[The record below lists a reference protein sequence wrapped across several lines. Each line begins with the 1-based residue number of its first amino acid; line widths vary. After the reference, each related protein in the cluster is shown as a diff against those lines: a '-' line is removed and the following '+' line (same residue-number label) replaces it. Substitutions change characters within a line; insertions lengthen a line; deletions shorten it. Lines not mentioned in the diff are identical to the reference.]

1 MQDDLL
7 LVNRTRERR
16 DFKRSL
22 YKRNVNK
29 TVKPLMYKTGE
40 KSKNLRNFTFINTV

>member
-7 LVNRTRERR
+7 GRRTRERKAL
-16 DFKRSL
+16 KRSL

-29 TVKPLMYKTGE
+29 TVKTLMYKTGE
-40 KSKNLRNFTFINTV
+40 MSKNLRNFTFINMF